1 MAFVIALSILFT
13 AACAFLLYQF
23 RTRALAGDQE
33 PAAPEAGEDTLK
45 AA

>member
-1 MAFVIALSILFT
+1 MAFVIALTVLFT

-33 PAAPEAGEDTLK
+33 PTPAEPERDTLK

>member
-33 PAAPEAGEDTLK
+33 PAPPEAVEDTLK